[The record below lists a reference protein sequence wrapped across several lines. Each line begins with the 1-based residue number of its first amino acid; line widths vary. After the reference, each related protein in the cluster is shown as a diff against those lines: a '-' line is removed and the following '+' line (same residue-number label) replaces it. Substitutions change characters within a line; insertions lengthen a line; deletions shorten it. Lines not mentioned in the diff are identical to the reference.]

1 MPDRAS
7 VDDRLRARLAE
18 IEHMQ
23 PTVDLT
29 KRDRYVAAAGWHV
42 DAREIQLP
50 AELPGPPSSDTS
62 FAIACSILAE
72 YSFPPP
78 RLIRGR
84 FDPGSPL
91 EGRAMLL
98 TATYL
103 WMRFELPVRVSRVI
117 DEARNG
123 ATGSEHAWG
132 YSYETLDGHLE
143 RGEITFEII
152 KTLATGAVRFRIH
165 SFSQTGHIANPIHRL
180 GFWLVGRRLQARFA
194 VESLRNM
201 ERLVAGALETGTRA
215 TARTAS
221 APDECVRP

>member
-1 MPDRAS
+1 MPDPAAA
-7 VDDRLRARLAE
+7 DDQLLARLEE
-18 IEHMQ
+18 IERMQ
-23 PTVDLT
+23 PTVDLA
-29 KRDRYVAAAGWHV
+29 KRDSYVAAAGWQV

-50 AELPGPPSSDTS
+50 AEPPGPPLKDAAFS
-62 FAIACSILAE
+62 IACSILSD

-84 FDPGSPL
+84 FNPSSPI

-117 DEARNG
+117 DETRNG
-123 ATGSEHAWG
+123 AAGSEYAWG
-132 YSYETLDGHLE
+132 YSYQTLAGHIE

-152 KTLATGAVRFRIH
+152 KNLASGAVRFRIH
-165 SFSQTGHIANPIHRL
+165 SFSQTGHIANPIHRI
-180 GFWLVGRRLQARFA
+180 GFRIVGRRLQARFT

-201 ERLVAGALETGTRA
+201 QRLVAGALATRA
-215 TARTAS
+215 NAAEETSS
-221 APDECVRP
+221 APGGIRSP